1 MKERTKEARLVV
13 ESGQYDKKKEY
24 HLVLRDAETQAEVE
38 RYPVVIDLA
47 FMNDF

>member
-1 MKERTKEARLVV
+1 MDDRVKDARLVV

-38 RYPVVIDLA
+38 RYPIMIDLA
-47 FMNDF
+47 FTNDF